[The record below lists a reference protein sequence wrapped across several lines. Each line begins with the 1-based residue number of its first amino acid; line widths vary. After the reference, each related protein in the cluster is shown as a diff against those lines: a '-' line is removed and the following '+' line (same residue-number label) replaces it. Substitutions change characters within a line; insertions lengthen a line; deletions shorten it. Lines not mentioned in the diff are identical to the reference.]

1 MTTPSASPS
10 TSILGGIAAILSAIA
25 WPLVVSA
32 FLIAYR
38 GSISRILRILAR
50 KVSRATHIKAAG
62 VELSENII
70 EQRIHDVPTAPE
82 KVGVPAAQVAGA
94 RKLQEELQ
102 SAGIDKSDVA
112 LAAKNQ
118 IRELALEYSRVRSSM
133 TPGSARTAQLDR
145 IVARMRTLSLLAIP
159 ILPTL
164 TRSKEPGERLAAIAA
179 LQVQPDA
186 RYSQWL
192 LERMSTEQPFIFF
205 HAALAL
211 RQLVYKG
218 SGFDKDELEPQVR
231 AALET
236 VMNFTGGPPDQNTI
250 EVLEDTL
257 HNLQLIG

>member
-1 MTTPSASPS
+1 
-10 TSILGGIAAILSAIA
+10 
-25 WPLVVSA
+25 
-32 FLIAYR
+32 
-38 GSISRILRILAR
+38 
-50 KVSRATHIKAAG
+50 
-62 VELSENII
+62 
-70 EQRIHDVPTAPE
+70 
-82 KVGVPAAQVAGA
+82 
-94 RKLQEELQ
+94 
-102 SAGIDKSDVA
+102 
-112 LAAKNQ
+112 
-118 IRELALEYSRVRSSM
+118 
-133 TPGSARTAQLDR
+133 
-145 IVARMRTLSLLAIP
+145 MRTLSLLAIP